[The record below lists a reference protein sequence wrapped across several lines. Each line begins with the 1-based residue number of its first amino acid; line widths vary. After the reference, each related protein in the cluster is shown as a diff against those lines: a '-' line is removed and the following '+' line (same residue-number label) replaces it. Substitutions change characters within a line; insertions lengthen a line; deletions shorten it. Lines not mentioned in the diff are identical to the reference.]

1 MENLLCFL
9 TIMVA
14 MFLGEW
20 VSKKTHSWIPS
31 IFVVAI
37 IFLIG
42 FWTVFPKDL
51 IAQASY
57 SKAFITVA
65 IGILLVHL
73 GTLMNLKKLV
83 QQWKAVCIA
92 VLGMLGTLIFT
103 LTIGL
108 AFFGRDL
115 VVSTVPTLTGGLV
128 AAALM
133 TQGIQKAGM
142 VALVAYPV
150 TMFVCHHII
159 SFPMI
164 STCLRKEGARLKV
177 VFQNDPAAAK
187 AAVANDTGSGSSNDR
202 QRFFSLGAEYDTP
215 AFIMA
220 KVALV
225 AVFSFWISSLLH
237 GVINANVLCLI
248 FGVVAHAA
256 GFLPDDALNK
266 AKVFNWLMY
275 GLLVFVLAELNAT
288 TPATIGKILLQ
299 ALILIALG
307 LLGMFLASVILAKPF
322 SMSRPMAFACALTA
336 LCGFP
341 ADYILTTDV
350 VNSLTD
356 DADER
361 AFLLDNMLPKMLVGG
376 FATVS
381 IASVLIASF
390 FLNML

>member
-1 MENLLCFL
+1 
-9 TIMVA
+9 
-14 MFLGEW
+14 
-20 VSKKTHSWIPS
+20 
-31 IFVVAI
+31 
-37 IFLIG
+37 
-42 FWTVFPKDL
+42 
-51 IAQASY
+51 
-57 SKAFITVA
+57 
-65 IGILLVHL
+65 
-73 GTLMNLKKLV
+73 MNLKKLV

-177 VFQNDPAAAK
+177 VFQKDPAAAK
-187 AAVANDTGSGSSNDR
+187 ATVANDTGSGSSNDR

-225 AVFSFWISSLLH
+225 AVFSFWISGLLH

-322 SMSRPMAFACALTA
+322 GMSRPMAFACALTA